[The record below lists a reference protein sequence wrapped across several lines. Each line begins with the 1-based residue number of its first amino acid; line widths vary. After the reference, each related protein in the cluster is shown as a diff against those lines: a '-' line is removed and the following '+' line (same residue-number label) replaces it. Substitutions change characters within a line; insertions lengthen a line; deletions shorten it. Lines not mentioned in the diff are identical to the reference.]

1 VDAGCAAKPK
11 APQAITTKTTRHH
24 PYFEST
30 LAAFFLLWEL
40 ARNPGIFVVQGKG
53 RAKPQTLQ
61 IHCNC
66 SISLAIACVMCYTV
80 AMKTSIQQAA
90 ARSLIHRAI
99 TAPTQTKAQILA
111 QAAAALD
118 PSVNPN
124 KVQEIWLAK
133 FSQTK
138 KAGS

>member
-1 VDAGCAAKPK
+1 
-11 APQAITTKTTRHH
+11 
-24 PYFEST
+24 
-30 LAAFFLLWEL
+30 
-40 ARNPGIFVVQGKG
+40 
-53 RAKPQTLQ
+53 
-61 IHCNC
+61 
-66 SISLAIACVMCYTV
+66 
-80 AMKTSIQQAA
+80 MKTSIQQAA